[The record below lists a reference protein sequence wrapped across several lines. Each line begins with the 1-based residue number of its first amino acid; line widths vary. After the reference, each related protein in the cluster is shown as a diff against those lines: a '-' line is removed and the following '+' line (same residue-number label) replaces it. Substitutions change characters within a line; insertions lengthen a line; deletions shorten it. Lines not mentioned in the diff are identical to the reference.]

1 MTRTTLVVAGML
13 VLAACGR
20 ATSGE
25 LAQPAPALEP
35 TPIVV
40 THNVPVALSLTVHLV
55 TPSGVRHRL
64 GTVAPGETETFTFDV
79 ASGGDFI
86 LVAETSD
93 GRRVQS
99 LRFSM
104 LHQNGVRW
112 DVDANR
118 VMPIFDGG

>member
-1 MTRTTLVVAGML
+1 MTRTAIVVAGML

-20 ATSGE
+20 ATTGE

-55 TPSGVRHRL
+55 TFS
-64 GTVAPGETETFTFDV
+64 FDV
-79 ASGGDFI
+79 ASGGDFV
-86 LVAETSD
+86 LVAETID